1 MSVVDF
7 EAVFVVDV
15 VVTSSVV
22 VVGTVSSTNF
32 AFDVF
37 STACL
42 ATTKVFPVVVEASEV
57 PFSSVE
63 AVVVLGIVVGLITV
77 TLMFWE

>member
-1 MSVVDF
+1 MVG
-7 EAVFVVDV
+7 V

-22 VVGTVSSTNF
+22 VVGTVSIAVF

-42 ATTKVFPVVVEASEV
+42 ATTKVLSVVVEASEV
-57 PFSSVE
+57 SFSSVE